1 MPLPVVAGVDGSPES
16 LAAAQWAAREAERR
30 DRPLRLVHAP
40 DPHALP
46 YGGRSTAAARHR
58 LAMRPLRAAE
68 ERVRAAVPDVP
79 LTAEQVAGPA
89 AAALLT
95 AAGQAELLVLGSR
108 GLTGPAGF
116 LVGSVALGVVA
127 RATRPVVLVRAEE
140 QPEDE
145 HLPADDGGASTG
157 CREVVLGLDVQDP
170 CDEVI
175 EFAFEAALA
184 RRARL
189 RVVHAWR
196 PPSALGLGPGEVALV
211 DDPFRADEWQGFV
224 SAVLQVWRDK
234 YPDVEVRQTVVREK
248 ATTALVRAASGAGLL
263 VVGRRIADRP
273 ALARTGP
280 VTHAVIHHVAC
291 PVAVVPHR

>member
-1 MPLPVVAGVDGSPES
+1 
-16 LAAAQWAAREAERR
+16 
-30 DRPLRLVHAP
+30 
-40 DPHALP
+40 
-46 YGGRSTAAARHR
+46 
-58 LAMRPLRAAE
+58 
-68 ERVRAAVPDVP
+68 
-79 LTAEQVAGPA
+79 TAEQVAGPA

-127 RATRPVVLVRAEE
+127 RSSRPVVLVRAKE

-145 HLPADDGGASTG
+145 YLPADDGG

-234 YPDVEVRQTVVREK
+234 YPDVEVRQSVVREK